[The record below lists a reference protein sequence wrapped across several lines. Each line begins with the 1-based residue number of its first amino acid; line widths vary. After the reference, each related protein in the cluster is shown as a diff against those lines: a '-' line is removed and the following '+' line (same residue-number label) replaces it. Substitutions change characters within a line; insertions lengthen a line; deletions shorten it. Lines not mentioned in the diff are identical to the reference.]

1 MALAGTVRLL
11 RDRQSETG
19 EGGGSRWQEETR
31 LCPPVEARDSGRP
44 ELGVVPGG
52 EPGGGPAV
60 AGPAGGTDGDSDTS
74 REPGRGCGR

>member
-19 EGGGSRWQEETR
+19 EGARWQEETR

-60 AGPAGGTDGDSDTS
+60 AGPAGGTDGDSGTS
-74 REPGRGCGR
+74 WESGRGCG